1 MKITLTIDTQL
12 ATRTKRILASAALL
26 SVAVVVTAAYA
37 DVPNT
42 FAPGEVL
49 TAADLNAN
57 FGKLVQDVTALQQQD
72 AALETEDAMRLQAG
86 TVGNIESGANHTL
99 VGGAVNPTTTQMSWQ
114 TASSVQ
120 NTDAN
125 GLTTITFTTPFPNGV
140 VNVVATHGD
149 ATFAPVFIGL
159 LGTTTSSFQLKVN
172 QANGAPL
179 ANAQLRFNWIAIGW

>member
-1 MKITLTIDTQL
+1 MKITLTIDTEL
-12 ATRTKRILASAALL
+12 ATRTKRILACAALFG
-26 SVAVVVTAAYA
+26 VAVVVTAAYA

-72 AALETEDAMRLQAG
+72 TALETEDTMRLQAG
-86 TVGNIESGANHTL
+86 TVGDIEAGANHTL
-99 VGGAVNPTTTQMSWQ
+99 VGGSVNPTTTQMSWQ

-120 NTDAN
+120 LTDAN
-125 GLTTITFTTPFPNGV
+125 GLTTISFTTPFPNGV

-159 LGTTTSSFQLKVN
+159 LGTTKSSFQLKVN